1 MPGLRLK
8 LDQVRRLTG
17 VDAAT
22 CTIALESLVTANFLC
37 VKADGAYARL
47 GEGETD
53 RLRVAKAALPKHH
66 TSADAA

>member
-22 CTIALESLVTANFLC
+22 CRIALESLVTAKFLC
-37 VKADGAYARL
+37 LKPDGAYARVS
-47 GEGETD
+47 EGESS
-53 RLRVAKAALPKHH
+53 RLRVAKADLPKHRS
-66 TSADAA
+66 SADAA